1 MYAKE
6 NRGTLFQA
14 EKAVI
19 TRRRREIRGSLHATR
34 VKRIFFDVSVEVR
47 EFRT

>member
-6 NRGTLFQA
+6 NRGALFQA

-19 TRRRREIRGSLHATR
+19 TRREIRGSLHATR